1 LLFDLHPKEH
11 RKELFGRD
19 SELEYLLEQLLAGNW
34 VVVGGQR
41 EIGKTSLVKVAIREL
56 KEKHGFKGAYVN
68 LRGVRSL
75 NALLTSL
82 IPEMNSSRVKL
93 DLSFSV
99 NFIMGSAGIQV
110 KRDAKAVSSLNELL
124 NSVHEDLVIAFD
136 EVQELSQAS
145 KQFLDILGNVFS
157 SNSRVRFLFTGSY
170 IGVTRILI
178 DPPSTSPL
186 HGRPP
191 VILNLR
197 PFNDNT
203 SRVFLRKGM
212 REIGV
217 DFNGEE
223 EVVKRLDGVVGWLT
237 LFGNFYAVRKIG
249 LEEALN
255 FAESE
260 GKKIMIGE
268 FEHFLENKNN
278 KIVYTTL
285 MDVIKVAN
293 KWRDIKRGMEI
304 AIGQIDDK
312 ELSLAL
318 DSLVG
323 NNFIEKVGRGEY
335 RIIDPLL
342 RKIDYS
348 KILKPRL

>member
-1 LLFDLHPKEH
+1 LFDLHPKEH
-11 RKELFGRD
+11 RNELFGRD

-56 KEKHGFKGAYVN
+56 KEKHGFNGAYVN

-93 DLSFSV
+93 DLSFNV

-124 NSVHEDLVIAFD
+124 NSVHEDFVIALD

-178 DPPSTSPL
+178 DPPSASPL

-223 EVVKRLDGVVGWLT
+223 EVVKRLDGVVGWLPNHAWC
-237 LFGNFYAVRKIG
+237 LV
-249 LEEALN
+249 
-255 FAESE
+255 ESVPVYPRASR
-260 GKKIMIGE
+260 
-268 FEHFLENKNN
+268 
-278 KIVYTTL
+278 IVH
-285 MDVIKVAN
+285 
-293 KWRDIKRGMEI
+293 
-304 AIGQIDDK
+304 
-312 ELSLAL
+312 
-318 DSLVG
+318 
-323 NNFIEKVGRGEY
+323 
-335 RIIDPLL
+335 
-342 RKIDYS
+342 
-348 KILKPRL
+348 